1 MGNIPMECPDC
12 GTTNINKMLVT
23 FNYLSNGEKVL
34 DTTTLPKYLY
44 MLEHPDDHRMKG
56 GHPINLLDISCFSC
70 RSETNTGVGR
80 KIKTRRYGI

>member
-34 DTTTLPKYLY
+34 DTTTL
-44 MLEHPDDHRMKG
+44 RARAV
-56 GHPINLLDISCFSC
+56 I
-70 RSETNTGVGR
+70 
-80 KIKTRRYGI
+80 